1 MKHYEVN
8 FVDGTVETVGAEDLP
23 TDISKLMFISKEM
36 GGIATVEVAP
46 TTHWWRVTLLSLDA
60 ESGTKL
66 VPHGKISVNLDNV
79 TFIKE
84 T

>member
-8 FVDGTVETVGAEDLP
+8 FVDGTVETVGADDLP
-23 TDISKLMFISKEM
+23 TDITNPMFISKEM
-36 GGIATVEVAP
+36 DGIATVETAP

-60 ESGTKL
+60 ESGTK
-66 VPHGKISVNLDNV
+66 ISINLDNV